1 MLQETITNFFIK
13 NKLEFSELSDSDKS
27 SYLTKAAFII
37 NNINSID
44 DCLILLKSLNECP
57 NIFENE
63 LSYQRLIENKL
74 KQIIDVVKLEKEYEF
89 FNYLHKIII
98 ADLINSLICNI
109 KDIRL
114 SQTDTEFYIKNIYFL
129 LQILIKKISNKETN
143 IRLIR
148 DSHELFILRFI
159 LEYYNDELIE
169 VIYNKYIYHSKYKLQ
184 FLGLCKFK
192 KILKLYSIKNII
204 KRIRK

>member
-1 MLQETITNFFIK
+1 MFQITITNFFIK
-13 NKLEFSELSDSDKS
+13 NKLEVSELSESDKS
-27 SYLTKAAFII
+27 RYLSKAAFII

-44 DCLILLKSLNECP
+44 DYLILLKSLNECP

-74 KQIIDVVKLEKEYEF
+74 KQIVDVIKLEEEYEF

-114 SQTDTEFYIKNIYFL
+114 SQADTEFYIKNIYFL
-129 LQILIKKISNKETN
+129 LQILIKKMSNKETN
-143 IRLIR
+143 IRLIK
-148 DSHELFILRFI
+148 DEHELFILRFI

-169 VIYNKYIYHSKYKLQ
+169 VIYNKYIYYSEYKLQ